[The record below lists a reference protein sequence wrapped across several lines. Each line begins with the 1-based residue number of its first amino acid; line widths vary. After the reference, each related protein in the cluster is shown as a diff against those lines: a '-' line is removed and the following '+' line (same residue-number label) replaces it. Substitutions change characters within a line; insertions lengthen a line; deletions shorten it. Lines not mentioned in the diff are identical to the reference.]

1 MHKSPICEV
10 WSCSFWMG
18 AIGGTTA
25 KRHRLWS
32 NDQAILGEVSRIGGY
47 LSRSD
52 MLQLPGEPLVRKYV
66 DARGIKR
73 HAGIPDKLKNS
84 QYLGSMKILVGVY
97 VNKID
102 VTTHWCKM
110 WPPIGTKTY
119 WCETCVQPRHY
130 SLDFGFLIADMFA
143 KTRNDSRLDPEHIQ
157 WWKHIPSSCIYGI
170 NNWGYV
176 TGTQA
181 WDHGG
186 LEPGWCW
193 NLQRPL
199 HAAGG

>member
-1 MHKSPICEV
+1 
-10 WSCSFWMG
+10 MG

-32 NDQAILGEVSRIGGY
+32 NDQTILGEVSRAGGY

-52 MLQLPGEPLVRKYV
+52 MLKLPGEPLVRKYV

-84 QYLGSMKILVGVY
+84 QYWGSSKILVEVY
-97 VNKID
+97 GNNKGLSWKQKQKI
-102 VTTHWCKM
+102 C
-110 WPPIGTKTY
+110 
-119 WCETCVQPRHY
+119 WCETSIYPRHY

-143 KTRNDSRLDPEHIQ
+143 KTRTDSRLDPEHIQ
-157 WWKHIPSSCIYGI
+157 WCEHSCKIYLQLYGM
-170 NNWGYV
+170 NNLGYA

-186 LEPGWCW
+186 LEPGWCR
-193 NLQRPL
+193 NLLGPL
-199 HAAGG
+199 CAAGG